1 MEFLLFTLVHGQRF
15 GERTK
20 LVHDRSFLRSK
31 KRSLEGR
38 NLGDKM
44 VAERHLSNLFYS
56 DGNGNGAREFRNDI
70 WFEGGVFTW
79 RSTVAP
85 IVRCS
90 AFAKKSEPLFPR

>member
-1 MEFLLFTLVHGQRF
+1 MEI
-15 GERTK
+15 
-20 LVHDRSFLRSK
+20 HDRSFRLFSAR
-31 KRSLEGR
+31 KRKDWKEGTLVVR
-38 NLGDKM
+38 WLF
-44 VAERHLSNLFYS
+44 VAERHTSNLFCL
-56 DGNGNGAREFRNDI
+56 DGNVGEREFRNDI